1 MPRKQGEA
9 YLGNPLLKGPNVKID
24 YSKEEFEDYVRCS
37 NDPEYFME
45 RYMKIVTLDEGPQL
59 IKLYEFQRHII
70 RAIMQNRFTICKI
83 ARQSGKST
91 VMIGYILHSILFTNN
106 YKCAIL
112 ANKLKTAT
120 ELMNRLKFAYESL
133 PKWMQQGV
141 VEWNKLSISLEN
153 GSKVVASS
161 TSSSAVRGDS
171 FNFLLLDEFAFV
183 PTNIADDFFSSV
195 YPTISSGKTSKVV
208 IVSTPNGMNSFYKLW
223 KDAKAGRNNYKTVE
237 AFWYD
242 VPGRDKKWAEETKR
256 SLSGERQWIAE
267 YECEFLGSEDTLIKP
282 SKIASLTH
290 EDPINETVEGLA
302 VYEVPRKNHIYTMCV
317 DVARGT
323 GNDYHA
329 FTVIDCTSMPY
340 KVVARFRNNTMPAMV
355 LPNLLAVVANK
366 YNESYVLIETNDIG
380 QQVADILH
388 DELEYENVAV
398 VTVKGKKGQKVGEGF
413 GSGRAQYGVKMSN
426 QIKKTGCL
434 VVKEMIEQDKLIL
447 NDFDLI
453 SELSTYVSK
462 GASYEASQGYND
474 DLVACLVLFGWLS
487 TQNYFKELV
496 NTEIRQRLFEE
507 KLKRLEE
514 DLIPFGFMESE
525 DDDLSRD
532 AIDLGRE
539 IERSNEPQKGRKW
552 GTQTSMDFEEW

>member
-59 IKLYEFQRHII
+59 IKLYDFQRHII
-70 RAIMQNRFTICKI
+70 RAIVQNRFTICKI

-183 PTNIADDFFSSV
+183 PTNIADEFFSSV

-256 SLSGERQWIAE
+256 SLAGERQWIAE

-302 VYEVPRKNHIYTMCV
+302 VYEVPKKNHIYAMCV

-340 KVVARFRNNTMPAMV
+340 RIVARFKNNTMPAMV
-355 LPNLLAVVANK
+355 LPNLISVVGTK
-366 YNESYVLIETNDIG
+366 YNESYILIETNDIG

-434 VVKEMIEQDKLIL
+434 VIKEMIEQDKLIL

-514 DLIPFGFMESE
+514 DLIPFGFMETDE
-525 DDDLSRD
+525 DELSKD
-532 AIDLGRE
+532 EIDLGRE
-539 IERSNEPQKGRKW
+539 IEKSKDIVKARRW
-552 GTQTSMDFEEW
+552 GTGLSESDEW

>member
-256 SLSGERQWIAE
+256 SLAGERQWIAE

-355 LPNLLAVVANK
+355 LPNLLAVVGNK
-366 YNESYVLIETNDIG
+366 YNESYILIETNDIG

-398 VTVKGKKGQKVGEGF
+398 ITVKGKKGQKVGEGF

-539 IERSNEPQKGRKW
+539 IERNNEPQKGRKW
-552 GTQTSMDFEEW
+552 GTQTSMDFEE